1 MKKNLFAISFLILFT
16 SVFIFSC
23 GDEKEEETPAPSETV
38 APVIALNSPIH
49 SGYNIGNLVK
59 INATVTDNIALKT
72 ISVMAKNTTI
82 DSVYV
87 QQTFTTSDTIFNITE
102 NFICNITTPMADFMV
117 TIDAEDA
124 AGNKTQSVHTFHVM
138 D

>member
-1 MKKNLFAISFLILFT
+1 MKKKLFAISFLLLFT
-16 SVFIFSC
+16 SVFIYSC
-23 GDEKEEETPAPSETV
+23 GDDKEEETPTPTETV
-38 APVIALNSPIH
+38 APVITLNSPIH

-59 INATVTDNIALKT
+59 VNATVTDNIALKT
-72 ISVMAKNTTI
+72 IVVLAKNTTI

-87 QQTFTTSDTIFNITE
+87 MQTFTTSDTIYSFTE

-124 AGNKTQSVHTFHVM
+124 MGNKSQSVHTFHVM